1 MIQLSKEELVMKDLL
16 KRTFYVFE
24 LLKMNL
30 EDMRTS
36 DTVKRLAAT
45 AKANKVKSFIDIR
58 KTAADLQRSMQFFLL
73 EMKKTM
79 NSETMNAVIMHMA
92 GDEVAKVG
100 EIIDQ
105 LAYIHDVQS
114 LEDIRVAIDKY
125 WFIDG
130 PGKLIK

>member
-1 MIQLSKEELVMKDLL
+1 MLTREEAAMKDLL
-16 KRTFYVFE
+16 KRTFYVCE
-24 LLKMNL
+24 LMKLTL

-36 DTVKRLAAT
+36 DTVKKLAVK
-45 AKANKVKSFIDIR
+45 AKENKVKSFVDIR
-58 KTAADLQRSMQFFLL
+58 ICAADLLRSMQFFLL
-73 EMKKTM
+73 QMQKTM
-79 NSETMNAVIMHMA
+79 NSTTMNAVITHMA

-100 EIIDQ
+100 EVLDQ
-105 LAYIHDVQS
+105 LAYIHDVES